1 MKTRIL
7 CGATT
12 AFAAV
17 GLVLAGAAPA
27 AAKHHH
33 HHHKHKSEKH
43 SCGGK
48 NGCHA
53 KMEDKGVATPA
64 PAQPANETK

>member
-1 MKTRIL
+1 MKARIL
-7 CGATT
+7 CGAAT
-12 AFAAV
+12 ALAAV

-33 HHHKHKSEKH
+33 HHHKQKSEKH

-48 NGCHA
+48 NGCHV
-53 KMEDKGVATPA
+53 KTEDKGATAPA
-64 PAQPANETK
+64 PAQPANDAK